1 MPSINIEFK
10 SLRSRIAIIFL
21 SLILGIQAIGFSAI
35 RFSIDKNARHS
46 VDEQLEIGEKIFVS
60 LLDQN
65 GESLTQG
72 AKILAA
78 DYGFRQAIGSKD
90 DETIS
95 SALSNHQSR
104 INADIAMFYSESQN
118 KLILSGNLSHQEAL
132 DEATNLVTDAKSGG
146 GRSFKIFRD
155 KPYQLVA
162 VPIKAPLTIGWI
174 IMGFEINNTLA
185 KKLHKLSNLEVT
197 FLSQPDT
204 QNWDFSATTVGDEIA
219 HQLLQQSIPT
229 LERLNQTDQAQPF
242 NKVVK
247 TTLNIRDTEYGTRYV
262 EILKNQN
269 QSLYAVLQRSID
281 QATAPYKTLQINLLV
296 LTLIGALVFA
306 IAILYVAKKI
316 SSPISQLVNTAE
328 KLGAGQYEYVADT
341 DRPDEIGNLGRAFN
355 KMSAEIANREE
366 HISKLAYWDQLT
378 ELPNR
383 FSFIQKLSQA
393 IADANKNNS
402 SVSVIVMNLDRF
414 KKINT
419 VLGHDSGNKVLRD
432 VANRMQSTV
441 RQSTDFVA
449 RLSGDEFAIL
459 LPNSD
464 SNIAFRIAN
473 DLEKRLEIAVR
484 IGDQHVDVSASMG
497 IASFPEHA
505 DNEQK
510 LFSSAELAMQIAKEK
525 QYHIAVFD
533 SKFDASSSEN
543 LSLASDLK
551 TAIASQQLRMYV
563 QPKVD
568 LKTGKTTSA
577 EALIRWIHPE
587 RGQIFPDQF
596 IPFAEQT
603 GLIQKIS
610 LWMLH
615 QAATYAALWRAE
627 GKKITIA
634 VNLSTRDLI
643 DADLPA
649 KLQQIID
656 EHDIT
661 AEYLSLEITESS
673 IMDDPQRALDTLK
686 KLSLMGFK
694 LAIDDFGTG
703 YSSLAY
709 LKKLPIDELKI
720 DKSFVLNVAKDKS
733 DVTIVKSTIDLG
745 HNLNLKVVAEGIEN
759 QEAWNLLASMGCDF
773 GQGYFM
779 SRPMPASEFSQWLDK
794 WDATVQ
800 NKIANSS

>member
-1 MPSINIEFK
+1 MNPMKIEFK
-10 SLRSRIAIIFL
+10 SLRSRIGMIFL
-21 SLILGIQAIGFSAI
+21 TLILAIQAVGFAAI
-35 RFSIDKNARHS
+35 RFSIDTNARKS
-46 VDEQLEIGEKIFVS
+46 VDEQLQIGEKIFLS

-65 GESLTQG
+65 GESLSQG

-78 DYGFRQAIGSKD
+78 DYGFRQAIGSND
-90 DETIS
+90 NETIL

-104 INADIAMFYSESQN
+104 INADIAIFYSESKSN
-118 KLILSGNLSHQEAL
+118 LIVSGNLPHQEAL
-132 DEATNLVTDAKSGG
+132 DEAIKLIEGAKSGDG
-146 GRSFKIFRD
+146 HDFKIFKG

-174 IMGFEINNTLA
+174 IMGFEINNILA

-197 FLSQPDT
+197 FLSQSDREH
-204 QNWDFSATTVGDEIA
+204 WSYAATTLGDGVA
-219 HQLLQQSIPT
+219 TQLLEKSTSQ
-229 LERLNQTDQAQPF
+229 LEQLNQSVEAKHL
-242 NKVVK
+242 NNISR
-247 TTLNIRDTEYGTRYV
+247 TTLTIDDTEYGTRYV
-262 EILKNQN
+262 EILKNQH
-269 QSLYAVLQRSID
+269 QSLYAVLQRSIAE
-281 QATAPYKTLQINLLV
+281 ATAPYKTLQIKLLV
-296 LTLIGALVFA
+296 LTLFGALTFA

-316 SSPISQLVNTAE
+316 SQPITQLANTAE
-328 KLGAGQYEYVADT
+328 KLGEGQYGHTTET
-341 DRPDEIGNLGRAFN
+341 NRQDEIGNLGRAFN
-355 KMSAEIANREE
+355 KMSAAIATREE

-383 FSFIQKLSQA
+383 ISFTKRLSQA
-393 IADANKNNS
+393 IVDANKNNT
-402 SVSVIVMNLDRF
+402 SVSVLVMNLDRF

-419 VLGHDSGNKVLRD
+419 VLGHDSGNKILRD
-432 VANRMQSTV
+432 VASRMQSTV

-464 SNIAFRIAN
+464 SNIAFRIAS
-473 DLEKRLEIAVR
+473 DLEKRLDISVR

-497 IASFPEHA
+497 IACYPEHA
-505 DNEQK
+505 DNEEK
-510 LFSSAELAMQIAKEK
+510 LFSRAEIAMHVAKEK
-525 QYHIAVFD
+525 QYHIVVFD
-533 SKFDASSSEN
+533 SKFDATSIEN

-551 TAIASQQLRMYV
+551 TAIAGQQLRMYV

-568 LKTGKTTSA
+568 LLTGKAHSV

-610 LWMLH
+610 MWMLH
-615 QAATYAALWRAE
+615 QAAAYAAQWRAE
-627 GKKITIA
+627 GKKITLA

-649 KLQQIID
+649 KLQQTLD

-720 DKSFVLNVAKDKS
+720 DKSFVLNVTEDKS

-779 SRPMPASEFSQWLDK
+779 SRPMPASEFSLWLDK
-794 WDATVQ
+794 WDA
-800 NKIANSS
+800 NSDHQAKMIG

>member
-1 MPSINIEFK
+1 MPHFKIEFK
-10 SLRSRIAIIFL
+10 TLRSRIAIIFL
-21 SLILGIQAIGFSAI
+21 SLILMIQAVGFSAI
-35 RFSIDKNARHS
+35 RYSIDKNARHS
-46 VDEQLEIGEKIFVS
+46 VDEQLQIGEKVFVS

-65 GESLTQG
+65 GESLSQA
-72 AKILAA
+72 AKILAT
-78 DYGFRQAIGSKD
+78 DYGFRQAIGSND

-104 INADIAMFYSESQN
+104 INADIAIFYSASQN
-118 KLILSGNLSHQEAL
+118 KLILSGNLSQQEAL
-132 DEATNLVTDAKSGG
+132 NSITKLLNNAKSVDD
-146 GRSFKIFRD
+146 RDFEIFKG

-174 IMGFEINNTLA
+174 IMGFEINNILA

-197 FLSQPDT
+197 FISQSANR
-204 QNWDFSATTVGDEIA
+204 NWDFAATTLGDEVA
-219 HQLLQQSIPT
+219 SQLVQKSRPT
-229 LERLNQTDQAQPF
+229 LEHLSQNENSLPLKRTVNGNLKIQ
-242 NKVVK
+242 
-247 TTLNIRDTEYGTRYV
+247 DTEYGTRYV
-262 EILKNQN
+262 EILNKPN
-269 QSLYAVLQRSID
+269 QSVFAVLQRSID
-281 QATAPYKTLQINLLV
+281 EATAPYQTLQINLLV
-296 LTLIGALVFA
+296 LTIFGALVFA

-316 SSPISQLVNTAE
+316 SSPITQLANTAA
-328 KLGAGQYEYVADT
+328 KLGSGQYELSSNI
-341 DRPDEIGNLGRAFN
+341 DRSDEIGNLGRAFN
-355 KMSAEIANREE
+355 KMSEEIANREE
-366 HISKLAYWDQLT
+366 YISKLAYWDQLT

-393 IADANKNNS
+393 ITDANKNNA

-419 VLGHDSGNKVLRD
+419 VLGHESGNKVLRD
-432 VANRMQSTV
+432 VAIRMQSAV

-484 IGDQHVDVSASMG
+484 IGDQHVDVSASIG
-497 IASFPEHA
+497 IASYPEHA
-505 DNEQK
+505 DSEQK
-510 LFSSAELAMQIAKEK
+510 LFSRAELAMQVAKEK

-533 SKFDASSSEN
+533 SKFDATSLEN

-568 LKTGKTTSA
+568 LTTGIVTSA

-610 LWMLH
+610 IWMLH
-615 QAATYAALWRAE
+615 QAASSTAQWRAE

-759 QEAWNLLASMGCDF
+759 QEAWDLLASLGCDF

-779 SRPMPASEFSQWLDK
+779 SQPMPATEFSQWLDK
-794 WDATVQ
+794 WDATARKQ
-800 NKIANSS
+800 ATTPS